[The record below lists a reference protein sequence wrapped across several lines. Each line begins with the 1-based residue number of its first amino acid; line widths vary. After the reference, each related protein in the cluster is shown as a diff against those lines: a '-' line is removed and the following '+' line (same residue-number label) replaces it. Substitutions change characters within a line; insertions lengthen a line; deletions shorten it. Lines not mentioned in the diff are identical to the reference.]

1 MKSSSVVS
9 GEKGVKGSWLLPSR
23 IVEVL
28 QVLCKRKK
36 TWEDTGCSAV
46 MEGKV
51 HGWAA
56 GVLGQ
61 VDLSGDV
68 LLEIVPTLHVK
79 NGNDS

>member
-9 GEKGVKGSWLLPSR
+9 GEKGVKGPWLLPGR

-36 TWEDTGCSAV
+36 TWKDTGCSAM

-61 VDLSGDV
+61 ADLSGDV
-68 LLEIVPTLHVK
+68 LPEIVPTLHVK

>member
-1 MKSSSVVS
+1 M
-9 GEKGVKGSWLLPSR
+9 
-23 IVEVL
+23 
-28 QVLCKRKK
+28 
-36 TWEDTGCSAV
+36 

-61 VDLSGDV
+61 ADWSGDV